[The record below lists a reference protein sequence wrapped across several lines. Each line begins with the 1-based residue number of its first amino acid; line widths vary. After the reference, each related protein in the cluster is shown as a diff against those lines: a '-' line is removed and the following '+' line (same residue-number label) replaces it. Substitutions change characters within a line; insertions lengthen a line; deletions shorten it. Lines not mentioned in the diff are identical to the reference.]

1 MKRFLIIN
9 LFILCLFSSC
19 AISTVKGLSEY
30 DAEVTEFS
38 NPYFA
43 NADIDYVYK
52 TKIKAYNNDFG
63 GILIIKKIKENNH
76 RIVFATN
83 FGNKIFDFELI
94 NNEMK
99 THFIMKELDRKI
111 IINTLKRDFQTLTQ
125 EHNKINKAFSDD
137 EGHLIFQSKTEKRF
151 NHYFVNQQTKKL
163 TQITNTNHSK
173 EKVILSFSNI
183 KNSIA
188 ENINIQHLTAPIEIN
203 ISYLS
208 PQE

>member
-9 LFILCLFSSC
+9 LFILFLFSSC

-163 TQITNTNHSK
+163 TQIINTNHSK

>member
-9 LFILCLFSSC
+9 LFILFLFSSC

-63 GILIIKKIKENNH
+63 GLLIIKKIKENNH
-76 RIVFATN
+76 RIVFTTN

-125 EHNKINKAFSDD
+125 EQNKINKAFSDD

-163 TQITNTNHSK
+163 TQIINTNHSK

>member
-9 LFILCLFSSC
+9 LFILCLFNSC
-19 AISTVKGLSEY
+19 AIPTVKGLPEY
-30 DAEVTEFS
+30 NAEVTEFS
-38 NPYFA
+38 NLYFA

-52 TKIKAYNNDFG
+52 AKIKAYNNDFG
-63 GILIIKKIKENNH
+63 GVLIIKKIKENNH
-76 RIVFATN
+76 RIVFTTN

-125 EHNKINKAFSDD
+125 EHNKINKAFTDN
-137 EGHLIFQSKTEKRF
+137 EGYLIFQSKIEKRF
-151 NHYFVNQQTKKL
+151 NHYFVNQEIQKL
-163 TQITNTNHSK
+163 TKIIYTNHSK

-183 KNSIA
+183 KNAIA
-188 ENINIQHLTAPIEIN
+188 ENIIIQHKTAPIQIN
-203 ISYLS
+203 LVYLDNN
-208 PQE
+208 

>member
-9 LFILCLFSSC
+9 LFTLCLFTSC
-19 AISTVKGLSEY
+19 AIPTVKDLPEY

-38 NPYFA
+38 NPYFS
-43 NADIDYVYK
+43 NIDIDYVYK

-76 RIVFATN
+76 RIVFTTN

-99 THFIMKELDRKI
+99 AHFIVKELDRKI

-125 EHNKINKAFSDD
+125 EHNKINKAFTDD
-137 EGHLIFQSKTEKRF
+137 EGHLIFQSKVEKRF
-151 NHYFVNQQTKKL
+151 NHYLVEQQTKQL

-173 EKVILSFSNI
+173 EKVIFSFSNI

-203 ISYLS
+203 LSYLNS
-208 PQE
+208 QE

>member
-163 TQITNTNHSK
+163 TQIINTNHSK

>member
-38 NPYFA
+38 NPYFS

-76 RIVFATN
+76 RIVFTTN
-83 FGNKIFDFELI
+83 FGNKIFDFKLI

-125 EHNKINKAFSDD
+125 EHNKINKAFTDD
-137 EGHLIFQSKTEKRF
+137 EGHLIFQSKAEKRF
-151 NHYFVNQQTKKL
+151 NHYIVNQQTKQL

-183 KNSIA
+183 KKSIA

-203 ISYLS
+203 LSYLNS
-208 PQE
+208 QE